1 MYHPVKTTP
10 DFTKS
15 ITGLWFNPKTRNQ
28 FYFSADNADP
38 SKGEVNIMQRGAD
51 TPITLHFDVETE
63 GEKLFITVEGAQY
76 DLSVFN
82 IPARSLYI
90 TISPGNTLR
99 LLKK

>member
-1 MYHPVKTTP
+1 
-10 DFTKS
+10 
-15 ITGLWFNPKTRNQ
+15 
-28 FYFSADNADP
+28 
-38 SKGEVNIMQRGAD
+38 MQRGAD

-82 IPARSLYI
+82 IPACSMYI